1 MRWLCVLLL
10 CCPSLAPAQK
20 NPLAKDPA
28 AIENGRQ
35 TFLGACS
42 ACHGASAQGGTGP
55 SLVSGRMNRLND
67 GQALKAIKNGLPG
80 TDMPPFNIPDDKVW
94 EMVTFLRSLSRP
106 AIALPPAGSAE
117 AGAAVFF
124 GKGGCSNCHR
134 IAGKGGAIGPDLT
147 NAGANMTVLQMREAI
162 FEPNARVAPGFEAV
176 TVTTAAGAVIDGV
189 ARNENNYSLQ
199 VLDKAG
205 KLHLL
210 WRRDVK
216 QFKRRDGS
224 LMPAGYD
231 QKLSKVEATDL
242 LAFLSRQSIRPYE
255 AGEDR

>member
-1 MRWLCVLLL
+1 MRWLCLLL
-10 CCPSLAPAQK
+10 LGCSCFAQK
-20 NPLAKDPA
+20 NPLARDPA

-55 SLVSGRMNRLND
+55 SLIARMNRLND
-67 GQALKAIKNGLPG
+67 GQAHRAIKNGLPG
-80 TDMPPFNIPDDKVW
+80 TDMPPFNLPDNKVW

-106 AIALPPAGSAE
+106 AIALPPQGSAE

-134 IAGKGGAIGPDLT
+134 IAGKGGPIGPDLT
-147 NAGANMTVLQMREAI
+147 NAGANLTLLQMREAL
-162 FEPNARVAPGFEAV
+162 FEPNARIAPGFEAV
-176 TVTTAAGAVIDGV
+176 TLTTAAGAVIDGV
-189 ARNENNYSLQ
+189 ARNENNYSVQ
-199 VLDKAG
+199 ILDKAG

-216 QFKRRDGS
+216 QWKPRDAS

-231 QKLSKVEATDL
+231 QKLSKAEAADL